1 MRRAVGKRRGFW
13 IAVVAAA
20 VFYTLFAS
28 PPAGKEPQLRALAA
42 LKLPEP
48 IELKEPPRKAEA
60 GWLYFS
66 DMENFGLVSPGTGVV
81 ESCYRLIPHAAC
93 DGTHLVNVFPE
104 RGSMDIYSLA
114 EGRKVEAP
122 FNGYPF
128 LEASRIFL
136 IRPDQQGLSEIDGN
150 GGTIWSR
157 EFGSIL
163 TCASATAGHS
173 VWGTLGGEIVVQNG
187 LGEFA
192 TIEPSSFGISLE
204 KACVYSIAISP
215 DGETI
220 AALYGLDPQYAL
232 FFESKGGTYN
242 LVQKVKLES
251 QTTKAEQAIAS
262 ADGAYVVMRT
272 ASGLLVYSVRDRTS
286 SLVQSECFGGETE
299 VGMKTWGKESIA
311 MLSASREGKHLSIV
325 RRGVLEAN
333 FKVDDDATSIFAPN
347 DKFLLVSGGSTL
359 RRYEMIGETE

>member
-1 MRRAVGKRRGFW
+1 M
-13 IAVVAAA
+13 AVVAAA
-20 VFYTLFAS
+20 LFYTLFAS
-28 PPAGKEPQLRALAA
+28 PSLGREPQLRALIA

-48 IELKEPPRKAEA
+48 IEFKEPLRKAEA

-66 DMENFGLVSPGTGVV
+66 DMENFGLFSPGTGVV
-81 ESCYRLIPHAAC
+81 ESCYRLSPHAAC

-104 RGSMDIYSLA
+104 RGSMDIYTLA
-114 EGRKVEAP
+114 EARKVEAP

-136 IRPDQQGLSEIDGN
+136 IRPDQQGVSEIDGN

-163 TCASATAGHS
+163 TCASATAGRS
-173 VWGTLGGEIVVQNG
+173 VWGTLGGEIVVQNSQ
-187 LGEFA
+187 GEFA

-204 KACVYSIAISP
+204 KACVYSVAISS

-232 FFESKGGTYN
+232 FFEMKGGAYN
-242 LVQKVKLES
+242 LAQKVKLEN
-251 QTTKAEQAIAS
+251 QTTRAEQAAAS

-286 SLVQSECFGGETE
+286 SLVQSERFGGETE
-299 VGMKTWGKESIA
+299 VGMKTWGRESIA
-311 MLSASREGKHLSIV
+311 ILSASHDGKHLSIV
-325 RRGVLEAN
+325 RRGVLEAY
-333 FKVDDDATSIFAPN
+333 FKVDDDATSIFTQN
-347 DKFLLVSGGSTL
+347 DKSLLVSGGSIL
-359 RRYEMIGETE
+359 RRYEMKGEAE